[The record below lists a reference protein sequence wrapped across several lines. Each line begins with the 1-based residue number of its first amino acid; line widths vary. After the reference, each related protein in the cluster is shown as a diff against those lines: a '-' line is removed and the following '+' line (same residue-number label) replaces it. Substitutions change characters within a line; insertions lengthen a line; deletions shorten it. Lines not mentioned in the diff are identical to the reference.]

1 MVLGYDYQIN
11 SSLLL
16 GIAYGFSDADGDSTV
31 RSLESN
37 TKAHHLTLYGAYD
50 FDKNEYGNYYF
61 INSLIYYSMN
71 DHRSKRSIE
80 NENVDKANYSG
91 SQFGSKFEVGYSF
104 GPGSLN
110 HRPIA
115 SFIYSSVET
124 DSYKESGS

>member
-1 MVLGYDYQIN
+1 M
-11 SSLLL
+11 